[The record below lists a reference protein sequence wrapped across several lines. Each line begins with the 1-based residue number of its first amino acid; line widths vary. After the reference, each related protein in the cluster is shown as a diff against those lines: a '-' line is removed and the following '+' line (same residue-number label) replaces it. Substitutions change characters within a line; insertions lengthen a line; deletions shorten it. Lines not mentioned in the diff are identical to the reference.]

1 MTEET
6 PSVFD
11 RKRLSFRR
19 QPSANPADLSTP
31 LELGTLLLRDL
42 AGCQRRGFPN
52 SGEQLAEQGEPDLA
66 PPLLDLGDIFQGIGR
81 ESVDGLAELGPVP
94 LGNAFEGVDPV
105 VHHRELPARGIAAAG
120 RLVQQAATGAHERRL
135 ADRVL
140 RDAPRGVRAVLTD
153 ELFARPSDLQYDR
166 ARPCAGAGPEGP
178 NPSRIAYRTRARP
191 STLLTL
197 RAPPP
202 RLHRCRVRLDD
213 LHPCRYHR
221 LHRRRRWN
229 LAVRS
234 RAPGLRRRAATEFR
248 YDRSMFALHTSLP
261 GRSAGN
267 Y

>member
-94 LGNAFEGVDPV
+94 LRDAFEGVNPV

-140 RDAPRGVRAVLTD
+140 RDAPRGVRAVLAD
-153 ELFARPSDLQYDR
+153 ELFAGPPDLQYDLAQAGGVLAVYRLHSRVVALEQR
-166 ARPCAGAGPEGP
+166 ALGGE
-178 NPSRIAYRTRARP
+178 
-191 STLLTL
+191 L
-197 RAPPP
+197 RA
-202 RLHRCRVRLDD
+202 
-213 LHPCRYHR
+213 HR
-221 LHRRRRWN
+221 LIARVHAQELVPKGRIHR
-229 LAVRS
+229 A
-234 RAPGLRRRAATEFR
+234 
-248 YDRSMFALHTSLP
+248 
-261 GRSAGN
+261 
-267 Y
+267 